1 MLAAPPRFENNSA
14 RDRAFIYGRTLHR
27 RAELGIDYIFTNLGS
42 DHPAFIEAFAQMN
55 ARGEGKPRVI
65 VCPHEMTALS
75 AAHGY
80 AMITRKPQLVL
91 VHVDVGTQ
99 NLGGSVHNAAR
110 ARVPAI
116 IVAGL
121 SPLTE
126 HGDRVGRRNEFI
138 HYIQDTPRQAE
149 IVAQYMKW
157 CYELR
162 APEMIDE
169 VLLRAMQISITVPQG
184 PVYLTGAREVWD
196 AQVSPA
202 SQPKQDW
209 QPVRS
214 GGLAQAAIDELYAA
228 LTDAQ
233 KPIVITSYL
242 GRQLAAVQ
250 KLVEL
255 SQRVGI
261 GVLEVSPHCV
271 NFPGQH
277 AHHLGYRRD
286 SYVAQ
291 ADLILMIDVDVPWI
305 PSKVQPAPGTRL
317 FHVDIDPIKT
327 QLGFWHFPAQRSY
340 QADSVQV
347 LEQLLA
353 RCEASPP
360 GAAARCA
367 WLADLH
373 ARKVSAAAAPASATM
388 TPEEVTAAVR
398 ELVNERTIVIFEAPS
413 CTELTPT
420 VLQMERPGSYFS
432 SGGAGLGWGINAATG
447 AKLAKPDADVIALVG
462 DGCYLFGVP
471 SSAYWVA
478 NTYGAPHLTVI
489 YNNRGW
495 HSPKLST
502 LWVHPEGEARRNDT
516 FWVTIGAGAKL
527 AEIAAA
533 ASGSAAFTVTQ
544 REQLR
549 PALQQAMS
557 IVRGGRCAVVDVSVA
572 PISGQSLG

>member
-1 MLAAPPRFENNSA
+1 MNDATTVA
-14 RDRAFIYGRTLHR
+14 HR
-27 RAELGIDYIFTNLGS
+27 LLQLSAELGIDYIFTNLGS
-42 DHPAFIEAFAQMN
+42 DHPAFIEAFAHMN
-55 ARGEGKPRVI
+55 TRGQGKPRVI

-110 ARVPAI
+110 ARIPAI

-121 SPLTE
+121 SPWTE
-126 HGDRVGRRNEFI
+126 HGERVGRRNEFI
-138 HYIQDTPRQAE
+138 HYIQDAPRQAE

-162 APEMIDE
+162 APEMIDD
-169 VLLRAMQISITVPQG
+169 VLLRAMQISSSGPQG

-196 AQVSPA
+196 AKVAAAP
-202 SQPKQDW
+202 QPLAHW
-209 QPVRS
+209 QAVRS
-214 GGLAQAAIDELYAA
+214 GGLEPAAIDGIYAA
-228 LTDAQ
+228 LSAA
-233 KPIVITSYL
+233 KRPIVITSYF
-242 GRQLAAVQ
+242 GRQVAAVQ
-250 KLVEL
+250 RLVEL
-255 SQRVGI
+255 SERIGI
-261 GVLEVSPHCV
+261 GVLEVSPHCM
-271 NFPGQH
+271 NFPGTH
-277 AHHLGYRRD
+277 PHHLGYRRD
-286 SYVAQ
+286 SYVAE
-291 ADLILMIDVDVPWI
+291 ADLILMLDVDVPWI
-305 PSKVQPAPGTRL
+305 PSKVQPAPDAQL
-317 FHVDIDPIKT
+317 FHIDIDPIKP
-327 QLGFWHFPAQRSY
+327 QLGFWHFPAQRSH
-340 QADSVQV
+340 QADSLQAI
-347 LEQLLA
+347 EQLLA
-353 RCEASPP
+353 RCDAQPP
-360 GAAARCA
+360 GATTRKA

-373 ARKVSAAAAPASATM
+373 ARKRATTAPATSAAM

-420 VLQMERPGSYFS
+420 VLQMQQPGSYFS

-447 AKLAKPDADVIALVG
+447 VKLAKPDADVIALVG

-478 NTYGAPHLTVI
+478 NTYGAAHLTVI

-527 AEIAAA
+527 AEIAQA
-533 ASGSAAFTVTQ
+533 ASGTAAFTVTQ

-549 PALQQAMS
+549 PAIQNAMQ